1 MTEKILYLSRADR
14 HETLNKLL
22 QKSEKK
28 SAAKS
33 FGLSSLIWPLQIWL
47 SLILPL
53 LILLGIIFLQTAA
66 AEDGAALHE
75 ENCIACHAAM
85 TGGEGSVL
93 YTRADRAVKSSD
105 ALTKQVNRC
114 QSSLGLAWSN
124 ATINS
129 VQQYL
134 NQSFYKF

>member
-1 MTEKILYLSRADR
+1 MTEIILYLSRTDR
-14 HETLNKLL
+14 HETSNELS
-22 QKSEKK
+22 QIPEIKST
-28 SAAKS
+28 AKS
-33 FGLSSLIWPLQIWL
+33 LSSCSLRL
-47 SLILPL
+47 SI
-53 LILLGIIFLQTAA
+53 LILLSAFLLQTAA

-85 TGGEGSVL
+85 TGGEGTVL
-93 YTRADRAVKSSD
+93 YTRDDHAVKSSD

-114 QSSLGLAWSN
+114 QSSLGLGWSN
-124 ATINS
+124 AQINS